1 MTQTGPLNSSGI
13 QLAASKWPHLPTFS
27 LRPGQETFMSQDNG
41 EKKPTVPGTSVPC
54 HSHRLLLR
62 AREVHAQPRKRLRH
76 PQAGGCSPSLK
87 CWVPRP
93 RNPSCHP
100 GRSSSAPRRRRHRDA
115 TQFPLHLGP
124 RFLWFLTRTS
134 LTRGTDGRDEP
145 CPSRHVRRMKP
156 QTSLLSMRR
165 SPKRPTPCSRPYTVQ
180 QGSGGREGD
189 TLPPPPAQRAV
200 RISQGRCW
208 NNARTGAWK
217 LPVNRPAL
225 PRAGSSSLG
234 IRVDICIHTV

>member
-27 LRPGQETFMSQDNG
+27 LRPGQETFMSQDTG

-54 HSHRLLLR
+54 HSHRPLLR

-124 RFLWFLTRTS
+124 RFLRFLTRTS

-165 SPKRPTPCSRPYTVQ
+165 SPKRPTDRKSV
-180 QGSGGREGD
+180 
-189 TLPPPPAQRAV
+189 V
-200 RISQGRCW
+200 
-208 NNARTGAWK
+208 
-217 LPVNRPAL
+217 
-225 PRAGSSSLG
+225 
-234 IRVDICIHTV
+234 